1 MPVSDAF
8 LLYSLEQLANLGRV
22 TWRRMFG
29 GVGLYHGAVFFAV
42 IDDDALFFKV
52 DDATR
57 PAYEA
62 MGAGPFAPIPGEHPM
77 RGYYEVPA
85 DVFDDRD
92 WLVEWAERA
101 VAVAR
106 GVAAGRRRKKA
117 PSKRVSKRRL
127 PARMKR
133 PRRARRK
140 RK

>member
-8 LLYSLEQLANLGRV
+8 LQYVLEQLTGLGRI

-29 GVGLYHGAVFFAV
+29 GVGLYHGGAFFGV
-42 IDDDALFFKV
+42 MDDDVLFFKV

-57 PAYEA
+57 PGYEA
-62 MGAGPFAPIPGEHPM
+62 MGAEPFAPIPGQQPM

-92 WLVEWAERA
+92 QLVEWAERA

-106 GVAAGRRRKKA
+106 AVAAGKRRKKA
-117 PSKRVSKRRL
+117 ASKQMPKRRP
-127 PARMKR
+127 PARTKR
-133 PRRARRK
+133 SRRARRK